1 MLPWLR
7 NCLPSHIGIHIELL
21 LTPIRWHYN
30 SSFGLCED
38 IIRCIFALTYA
49 KDPQF
54 IPKVVQGKGIY
65 RTKFQENPLAFQ

>member
-1 MLPWLR
+1 MLQTYVGER
-7 NCLPSHIGIHIELL
+7 F
-21 LTPIRWHYN
+21 
-30 SSFGLCED
+30 FGLHED

-65 RTKFQENPLAFQ
+65 RTKFQVNPLAF